1 MLETEKYLKV
11 FIKQGKMNLQKGDKD
26 LARDYLDKALVLL
39 SQASIEGVEEI
50 SGKPVD
56 RWKVQ
61 VWNLLENNDLLLL
74 TEEEKLN
81 M

>member
-11 FIKQGKMNLQKGDKD
+11 FIRQGEMSLQKGDKD
-26 LARDYLDKALVLL
+26 SARDYLDKALVLL
-39 SQASIEGVEEI
+39 SQASIEGVEKI

-74 TEEEKLN
+74 TEQEKLTT
-81 M
+81 